1 MALITLV
8 NIPSQK
14 AVMGSDF
21 TPILGQ
27 YGVNIR
33 EFCNQFNLKTK
44 NIIEGFPLNV
54 LLSSKSK
61 DNFVFIY
68 ISISL
73 NFLVHYYFNL
83 NNNKYL
89 SLVDIWK
96 ILNIYI
102 YFLKINN
109 LYILNDLSYAKII
122 IAYIKSFNIKI
133 NL

>member
-1 MALITLV
+1 MTLITLV
-8 NIPSQK
+8 NIPAQK

-44 NIIEGFPLNV
+44 NIMEGFPLNV
-54 LLSSKSK
+54 LLYSKSK
-61 DNFVFIY
+61 DNMVFIY

-73 NFLVHYYFNL
+73 NFLVQYYYNL
-83 NNNKYL
+83 NNNKCLYL
-89 SLVDIWK
+89 IDVWK

-109 LYILNDLSYAKII
+109 LYILNILSYSKIL

-133 NL
+133 I

>member
-8 NIPSQK
+8 NISSQK

-44 NIIEGFPLNV
+44 NIIEGVPLNV

-89 SLVDIWK
+89 LLFDV
-96 ILNIYI
+96 
-102 YFLKINN
+102 
-109 LYILNDLSYAKII
+109 
-122 IAYIKSFNIKI
+122 
-133 NL
+133 